1 MAGLFLARAQRV
13 TRPDQDPKLSDGGW
27 TIERAEEL
35 LNSLVGVVSAR
46 VVARPGGSVE
56 EIHLLTTRDL
66 TPKQTVRNVESAL
79 LAHFDLEVD
88 HRVISVAQAEA
99 GTETVEAEAG
109 TETVEA
115 EVARKPE
122 ASGPET
128 RILFVGH
135 QVLTERAHR
144 ARVAV
149 TVEWEGKRY
158 TGEASG
164 ADLPRARLETNA
176 AATLAAIENG
186 LAVFAK
192 EDGVTLSLDG
202 VKMVE
207 AFDQTFVLV
216 AVHAMHGRHVT
227 ALAGAA
233 AVDDSPARA
242 VILGT
247 LQATDRW
254 IRGRT

>member
-1 MAGLFLARAQRV
+1 M
-13 TRPDQDPKLSDGGW
+13 TRPEQGPRPFDEGW

-56 EIHLLTTRDL
+56 EIHLLATRDL
-66 TPKQTVRNVESAL
+66 TPKQIVRNVESAL
-79 LAHFDLEVD
+79 LARFDLEVD
-88 HRVISVAQAEA
+88 HRVISVAQAEVE
-99 GTETVEAEAG
+99 TETAKLETEAAKL
-109 TETVEA
+109 
-115 EVARKPE
+115 EVVRKPE
-122 ASGPET
+122 ASGSER

-144 ARVAV
+144 VRAAV
-149 TVEWEGKRY
+149 TVEWRGKHY
-158 TGEASG
+158 TGEATG
-164 ADLPRARLETNA
+164 ADLPRARLDTTA
-176 AATLAAIENG
+176 TATLAAIENG
-186 LAVFAK
+186 VSLFSH
-192 EDGVTLSLDG
+192 EDGATLSLDG
-202 VKMVE
+202 VRMVE

-216 AVHAMHGRHVT
+216 AVHAMHGRQIT

-233 AVDDSPARA
+233 AVDDSPDRA

-254 IRGRT
+254 IRGRI

>member
-1 MAGLFLARAQRV
+1 MVRRETDAA
-13 TRPDQDPKLSDGGW
+13 PSEEGW

-35 LNSLVGVVSAR
+35 LNSLIGVVSAR

-56 EIHLLTTRDL
+56 EIHLLTTKDL
-66 TPKQTVRNVESAL
+66 TPKQIVRNVESAL
-79 LAHFDLEVD
+79 LARFDLEVD
-88 HRVISVAQAEA
+88 HRVISVAQTEV
-99 GTETVEAEAG
+99 GTETVEAK
-109 TETVEA
+109 A
-115 EVARKPE
+115 ELKPE
-122 ASGPET
+122 ASSSEK

-144 ARVAV
+144 ARIAV
-149 TVEWEGKRY
+149 TVEWQGMRY

-164 ADLPRARLETNA
+164 SDLRRAGLETNS
-176 AATLAAIENG
+176 AATFAAIEYG
-186 LAVFAK
+186 LAIFSE
-192 EDGVTLSLDG
+192 EDGATLSLDG
-202 VKMVE
+202 VKMVQ

-216 AVHAMHGRHVT
+216 AVHAMHCRQVT

-233 AVDDSPARA
+233 AVDDSPDRA

-254 IRGRT
+254 IRGRI

>member
-1 MAGLFLARAQRV
+1 MAGLFVSRSNRM
-13 TRPDQDPKLSDGGW
+13 TTPEQDSVPLDEGW
-27 TIERAEEL
+27 TIERAEKL

-56 EIHLLTTRDL
+56 EIHLLATRDL
-66 TPKQTVRNVESAL
+66 TPKQIVRNVESAL
-79 LAHFDLEVD
+79 LARFDLEVD
-88 HRVISVAQAEA
+88 HRVISVAQAKVGA
-99 GTETVEAEAG
+99 ETVEAEA
-109 TETVEA
+109 E
-115 EVARKPE
+115 RRPE
-122 ASGPET
+122 ASGPEK

-144 ARVAV
+144 VRVSV
-149 TVEWEGKRY
+149 TVEWQDQRY
-158 TGEASG
+158 TGEAAG
-164 ADLPRARLETNA
+164 ADLPRARLETTA

-186 LAVFAK
+186 IALFSE
-192 EDGVTLSLDG
+192 EDGATLSLDG
-202 VKMVE
+202 VKMVQ

-216 AVHAMHGRHVT
+216 AVHAMHGRQVT

-233 AVDDSPARA
+233 AVDDSPDRA

-254 IRGRT
+254 IRGRI

>member
-1 MAGLFLARAQRV
+1 MAGLFVSRSKRV
-13 TRPDQDPKLSDGGW
+13 TTPEQDPMPSDEGW
-27 TIERAEEL
+27 TIARAEEL

-66 TPKQTVRNVESAL
+66 TPKQIVRNVESAL
-79 LAHFDLEVD
+79 LARFDLEID
-88 HRVISVAQAEA
+88 HRVISVAQTE
-99 GTETVEAEAG
+99 GETETVKATAE
-109 TETVEA
+109 
-115 EVARKPE
+115 RKPE
-122 ASGPET
+122 ASGSEK

-144 ARVAV
+144 VRVSV
-149 TVEWEGKRY
+149 TVERQGKRY
-158 TGEASG
+158 TGEATG
-164 ADLPRARLETNA
+164 ADLPRARLETIA
-176 AATLAAIENG
+176 AATLAAIANG
-186 LAVFAK
+186 LAIFSE
-192 EDGVTLSLDG
+192 EDGATLSLDG

-216 AVHAMHGRHVT
+216 AVHAMHGREIT
-227 ALAGAA
+227 ALAGAS
-233 AVDDSPARA
+233 AVDDSPDRA

-254 IRGRT
+254 IRGRI

>member
-1 MAGLFLARAQRV
+1 MAALFVSRSNRV
-13 TRPDQDPKLSDGGW
+13 TRPEQEPAPSDEGW

-66 TPKQTVRNVESAL
+66 TPKQIVRNVESAL
-79 LAHFDLEVD
+79 LARFDLDVD
-88 HRVISVAQAEA
+88 HRVISVAQAEE
-99 GTETVEAEAG
+99 GTKRVEAEP
-109 TETVEA
+109 E
-115 EVARKPE
+115 RKPE
-122 ASGPET
+122 ATGSVK
-128 RILFVGH
+128 RVLFIGH

-144 ARVAV
+144 VRVSV
-149 TVEWEGKRY
+149 TVELQGKRY
-158 TGEASG
+158 TGEATG
-164 ADLPRARLETNA
+164 ADLPRARLDTAA
-176 AATLAAIENG
+176 AATLAAIEKG
-186 LAVFAK
+186 LAPFVD
-192 EDGVTLSLDG
+192 EDGATLSLDG

-216 AVHAMHGRHVT
+216 AVHAMHGRQIT

-233 AVDDSPARA
+233 AVDDSPDRA

-254 IRGRT
+254 IRGRI

>member
-1 MAGLFLARAQRV
+1 M
-13 TRPDQDPKLSDGGW
+13 
-27 TIERAEEL
+27 
-35 LNSLVGVVSAR
+35 
-46 VVARPGGSVE
+46 
-56 EIHLLTTRDL
+56 
-66 TPKQTVRNVESAL
+66 
-79 LAHFDLEVD
+79 
-88 HRVISVAQAEA
+88 
-99 GTETVEAEAG
+99 
-109 TETVEA
+109 
-115 EVARKPE
+115 
-122 ASGPET
+122 
-128 RILFVGH
+128 
-135 QVLTERAHR
+135 LTERAHR
-144 ARVAV
+144 ARIAV
-149 TVEWEGKRY
+149 TVEWQGNRY

-186 LAVFAK
+186 LAIFAE
-192 EDGVTLSLDG
+192 EDGATLSLDG

-216 AVHAMHGRHVT
+216 AVHAMHGRQVT

-233 AVDDSPARA
+233 AVDDSPERA

>member
-1 MAGLFLARAQRV
+1 MAGLFITRSQRM
-13 TRPDQDPKLSDGGW
+13 TRPDEDPVPLDGGW
-27 TIERAEEL
+27 TIERAEKL

-56 EIHLLTTRDL
+56 EIHLLATRDL
-66 TPKQTVRNVESAL
+66 TPKQIVRNVESAL
-79 LAHFDLEVD
+79 LARFDLEVD

-99 GTETVEAEAG
+99 GTETVE
-109 TETVEA
+109 VEV
-115 EVARKPE
+115 ERKPE
-122 ASGPET
+122 ASGSEK

-144 ARVAV
+144 ARIAV
-149 TVEWEGKRY
+149 TVEWQGNRY

-186 LAVFAK
+186 LAIFAE
-192 EDGVTLSLDG
+192 EDGATLSLDG

-216 AVHAMHGRHVT
+216 AVHAMHGRQVT

-233 AVDDSPARA
+233 AVDDSPERA

>member
-1 MAGLFLARAQRV
+1 MAALFVSRSNRV
-13 TRPDQDPKLSDGGW
+13 TRPEQDPTPSDEGW

-66 TPKQTVRNVESAL
+66 TPKQIVRNVESAL
-79 LAHFDLEVD
+79 LARFDLDVD
-88 HRVISVAQAEA
+88 HRVISVAQAEE
-99 GTETVEAEAG
+99 GTKRVEAEP
-109 TETVEA
+109 E
-115 EVARKPE
+115 RKPE
-122 ASGPET
+122 ATGAVK
-128 RILFVGH
+128 RVLFIGH

-144 ARVAV
+144 VRVSV
-149 TVEWEGKRY
+149 TVELQGKRY
-158 TGEASG
+158 TGEATG
-164 ADLPRARLETNA
+164 ADLPRARLDTAA
-176 AATLAAIENG
+176 AATLAAIEKG
-186 LAVFAK
+186 LAPFVD
-192 EDGVTLSLDG
+192 EDGATLSLDG

-216 AVHAMHGRHVT
+216 AVHAMHGRQIT

-233 AVDDSPARA
+233 AVDDSPDRA

-254 IRGRT
+254 IRGRI

>member
-1 MAGLFLARAQRV
+1 MAGLFIARSQRV

-79 LAHFDLEVD
+79 LARFDLEVD

-99 GTETVEAEAG
+99 GTETVEAE
-109 TETVEA
+109 
-115 EVARKPE
+115 VARKPE
-122 ASGPET
+122 ASGPEK
-128 RILFVGH
+128 RLLFVGH

-149 TVEWEGKRY
+149 TVEWQGKRY

-164 ADLPRARLETNA
+164 PDLPRARLETNA

-186 LAVFAK
+186 LAIFAE
-192 EDGVTLSLDG
+192 EDGATLSLDG

-216 AVHAMHGRHVT
+216 AVHAMHGRQVT

-233 AVDDSPARA
+233 AVDDSPDRA

-254 IRGRT
+254 IRGRA